1 MMKKNSIRLW
11 VVWAVLIVVYHV
23 IIFAVPFEKNG
34 VFYLS
39 WAFTLIAMVAQIYVF
54 RVAFLQGESARS
66 KFYGFPI
73 SKIGFAY
80 LLIQLAAGLGFMAL
94 GWGVTT
100 PLWIPLIL
108 YVVLLGASVIG
119 FVAADATRDEITRQ
133 DVKLKKDVSCMRAL
147 QSKITAILGQA
158 RDDSVKE
165 AVEKFA
171 DALRYSDPVSSAA
184 LEEIESELTGCL
196 DEIQRAVIDEDNAS
210 ALTLLGRANTLLLE
224 RNRLCKL
231 NKAERN

>member
-1 MMKKNSIRLW
+1 MKKNTIRSWIVWGVLA
-11 VVWAVLIVVYHV
+11 VVFHVV
-23 IIFAVPFEKNG
+23 IFAVPFVKNG

-39 WAFTLIAMVAQIYVF
+39 WVFTLIAMAAQIYVF
-54 RVAFLQGESARS
+54 RVAFLQGGSARS

-73 SKIGFAY
+73 AKVGAVY
-80 LLIQLAAGLGFMAL
+80 LAVQLAMCLGFMAL
-94 GWGVTT
+94 GWGVTA
-100 PLWIPLIL
+100 PMWIPLVL
-108 YVVLLGASVIG
+108 YVVLLGAAVTG
-119 FVAADATRDEITRQ
+119 FVAADAARDEITRQ

-158 RDDSVKE
+158 KDDSVKE

-171 DALRYSDPVSSAA
+171 DALRYSDPVSSTA

-196 DEIQRAVIDEDNAS
+196 DEIQRAVVDEDNAS

-231 NKAERN
+231 NKAEKN